1 MGLFLALALIACE
14 APTQKEETVTE
25 EKNPLLEPFDAPFGI
40 PPFDD
45 IQLHHYEPAIQHAML
60 EHKREIDAIV
70 NSTDTAN
77 FENTIVALDRA
88 GSLYDRVNTVF
99 GNLNSAHTN
108 DEMQAIAKELAPV
121 KSAHS
126 DDIMLNAALFA
137 RIQKVWDNRESSG
150 LNPEDTQLL
159 EKTYKRFTRSGANLD
174 QADKERL
181 REINSKLSSLQVQFG
196 QNVLAETNNY
206 ELLVTDSADLAG
218 LSPAV
223 IAAAA
228 DAAADKEKE
237 GWLFT
242 LHNPSVMPFLHAADN
257 RELRQQIWE
266 AYVNRAN
273 NGNALDNN
281 EVVKEMVALRI
292 ERAKILGYDNHAQ
305 YVLEE
310 RMAKTPEKAM
320 ELLNQLWVPALKS
333 AQREAED
340 MQALIDQEGGDF
352 QLHASDWRYYSAKI
366 KQSRFELSDEE
377 VKPYFSID
385 NVREGIFT
393 VTEKLWGLTYKER
406 EDLPRYHPDV
416 NVFEVM
422 DADGAHLGILF
433 EDLHARESK
442 RGGAWMTSYRKQFD
456 ENGQRNAPLISIVCN
471 FPKPSGNAPALLTFD
486 EVTTYFHEFGH
497 ALHGLMSDVTY
508 RTLSGTSVPTDFVE
522 LPSQVLENWA
532 THPEVM
538 RMYARH
544 HETGEVIPDELIQKL
559 ENSGTYGQGFAT
571 VEYLASSLLDMD
583 YHTLEEMFEVSAME
597 FEEQSMQEAGLI
609 QAIVPRHRST
619 YFGHIFAGGYSAGY
633 YSYIWSG
640 VLDTDAFAAF
650 EETDLFD
657 PEKAR
662 LFRDNILSQ
671 GGTRDAM
678 EMYVAFRGKEPTI
691 DALLKKRGLGG
702 GGAIKK

>member
-1 MGLFLALALIACE
+1 MFLALALIACE
-14 APTQKEETVTE
+14 APMEKEETVTE
-25 EKNPLLEPFDAPFGI
+25 EKNPLLESFDAPFGI
-40 PPFDD
+40 PPFGE
-45 IQLHHYEPAIQHAML
+45 IENHHFEPALERAML

-70 NSTDTAN
+70 ASKGAPD
-77 FENTIVALDRA
+77 FENTIVALDNA

-108 DEMQAIAKELAPV
+108 DEMQAIAKKMAPL

-126 DDIMLNAALFA
+126 DDILLNAALFA
-137 RIQKVWDNRESSG
+137 RVQKVWDDRESLE
-150 LNPEDTQLL
+150 LNPEQMQLL
-159 EKTYKRFTRSGANLD
+159 EKTYKRFTRSGANLGVE
-174 QADKERL
+174 DKERL

-206 ELLVTDSADLAG
+206 ELVISDEADLAG
-218 LSPAV
+218 LPQNV
-223 IAAAA
+223 IDAAAE
-228 DAAADKEKE
+228 AAADKGHE

-242 LHNPSVMPFLHAADN
+242 LHNPSVMPFLHSADN
-257 RELRQQIWE
+257 RELRRQIWE

-273 NGNALDNN
+273 NGNEYDNN

-292 ERAKILGYDNHAQ
+292 EKAKMLGYDNHAA

-310 RMAKTPEKAM
+310 RMAESPEKAM
-320 ELLNQLWVPALKS
+320 DLLKELWGPALQS

-340 MQALIDQEGGDF
+340 LQALIHEEGGDF
-352 QLHASDWRYYSAKI
+352 QVLPSDWRYYSNKL

-422 DADGAHLGILF
+422 DADGSHLGILF

-442 RGGAWMTSYRKQFD
+442 RGGAWMTSYRKQFT
-456 ENGQRNAPLISIVCN
+456 ESGQRKAPLISIVCN
-471 FPKPSGNAPALLTFD
+471 FPKASGDNPALLTFD

-508 RTLSGTSVPTDFVE
+508 QTLAGTSVPTDFVE

-532 THPEVM
+532 THPDVM
-538 RMYARH
+538 RMYAKH
-544 HETGEVIPDELIQKL
+544 YQTGEVIPDALIQKL

-571 VEYLASSLLDMD
+571 VEYLASSFLDMD
-583 YHTLEEMFEVSAME
+583 YHTLEEGFEGSAMD
-597 FEEQSMQEAGLI
+597 FEDASMQEIGLI
-609 QAIVPRHRST
+609 SAIVPRHRST
-619 YFGHIFAGGYSAGY
+619 YFGHIFSGGYSAGY

-657 PEKAR
+657 AEKAK
-662 LFRDNILSQ
+662 LFRDHILSQ

-678 EMYVAFRGKEPTI
+678 EMYVAFRGQEPTI
-691 DALLKKRGLGG
+691 DALLKKRGLAGG
-702 GGAIKK
+702 KELKK